1 MSFDEGGPVYA
12 EFNVKSLITGE
23 EFNFTQENYTQLGVV
38 ETTLLPGPY
47 EISVNYS
54 SPGDVNAS
62 DFNNFFQTSRVFV
75 DPFSQEVQNISISF
89 SDEYLFSGHL
99 SYPDGENVSVEY
111 LLYNEDDD
119 EWFSVQTDEN
129 GNFNTY
135 VPSGDWLI
143 IISPTDYD
151 NKSYTLRQP
160 IVIGSD
166 SSIRTQISLTLVEVV
181 QIEFILE
188 EQNSGIPVEN
198 ARLIAVSQDGLGNI
212 SLSPSNESGYV
223 SDTIMPGVWSLT
235 LEKNGI
241 DRIWSVDNNEE
252 TTFDTAD
259 AVDNLLDL
267 STINA
272 NVSVRIGGRIYWDIN
287 EDGEVQIIEWIENA
301 NLTVTS
307 ENNAD
312 FVEQLSTNVDGI
324 WELYVPVDDTYN
336 ITVTKEG
343 YSTEYVSDE
352 NSTQLVVGQESIT
365 IDSTITANNVLVSG
379 VVTTSL
385 TNPEF
390 HLSGA
395 SVMLYPES
403 GSNDDPIAPDT
414 SYNNGE
420 LTWTSSVKPGNWVVV
435 VVSGNVDENGGGVAI
450 DQIDATIADGGELE
464 MTMSSGGYLHITT
477 AWTDTNLTQHH
488 VGSDESNIGYS
499 MITDPVTV
507 TVDIGL
513 GTKWDYHFAED
524 GTLTV
529 LLPVSDV
536 ELDSKFTTL
545 QRNLDMEY
553 TGFALGSI
561 EQGIIEISMDYNRKI
576 NSETSVTVNEQ
587 TITNATFI
595 ESSLVT
601 ATISGEEL
609 ETIEFDIS
617 VDYLGTEVSDVFTIS
632 GRVSN
637 AIDSDLWEVQVFNGT
652 NWVSESEFTL
662 GIGESDDDEQTEQ
675 QTVVKARILLPNV
688 SSSLSLEDGHTVTFE
703 VNTDSGLSN
712 TSEMVVKIP
721 QTYGF
726 EISNAV
732 TETGVSP
739 GGTGTFSFT
748 LTNTGNGDDSFN
760 IELADNL
767 PEGWQ
772 ITPTTSTLTI
782 SKDDQRTQQF
792 SIFAPESFTSNEIEA
807 TVTITSED
815 GVTSETVDVT
825 IQSARISLSVDE
837 TLSQELTK
845 VYESQ
850 PGQIVVPISN
860 SGYRTASTVLVTVNL
875 TNDAGN
881 EVLENIGNQTISVAA
896 GQTINVTF
904 ALDESSK
911 KFNRYSISVDILGE
925 DNDYVEDSIDPFD
938 YQEETILDTSE
949 PTSGWFMVVIIVL
962 TLLVGYGG
970 LKVAR
975 NKSSNRF

>member
-1 MSFDEGGPVYA
+1 
-12 EFNVKSLITGE
+12 
-23 EFNFTQENYTQLGVV
+23 
-38 ETTLLPGPY
+38 
-47 EISVNYS
+47 
-54 SPGDVNAS
+54 
-62 DFNNFFQTSRVFV
+62 
-75 DPFSQEVQNISISF
+75 
-89 SDEYLFSGHL
+89 
-99 SYPDGENVSVEY
+99 
-111 LLYNEDDD
+111 
-119 EWFSVQTDEN
+119 
-129 GNFNTY
+129 
-135 VPSGDWLI
+135 
-143 IISPTDYD
+143 
-151 NKSYTLRQP
+151 
-160 IVIGSD
+160 
-166 SSIRTQISLTLVEVV
+166 
-181 QIEFILE
+181 
-188 EQNSGIPVEN
+188 
-198 ARLIAVSQDGLGNI
+198 
-212 SLSPSNESGYV
+212 
-223 SDTIMPGVWSLT
+223 
-235 LEKNGI
+235 
-241 DRIWSVDNNEE
+241 
-252 TTFDTAD
+252 
-259 AVDNLLDL
+259 
-267 STINA
+267 
-272 NVSVRIGGRIYWDIN
+272 
-287 EDGEVQIIEWIENA
+287 
-301 NLTVTS
+301 
-307 ENNAD
+307 
-312 FVEQLSTNVDGI
+312 
-324 WELYVPVDDTYN
+324 
-336 ITVTKEG
+336 
-343 YSTEYVSDE
+343 
-352 NSTQLVVGQESIT
+352 
-365 IDSTITANNVLVSG
+365 
-379 VVTTSL
+379 
-385 TNPEF
+385 
-390 HLSGA
+390 
-395 SVMLYPES
+395 
-403 GSNDDPIAPDT
+403 
-414 SYNNGE
+414 
-420 LTWTSSVKPGNWVVV
+420 
-435 VVSGNVDENGGGVAI
+435 
-450 DQIDATIADGGELE
+450 
-464 MTMSSGGYLHITT
+464 
-477 AWTDTNLTQHH
+477 
-488 VGSDESNIGYS
+488 
-499 MITDPVTV
+499 
-507 TVDIGL
+507 
-513 GTKWDYHFAED
+513 
-524 GTLTV
+524 
-529 LLPVSDV
+529 
-536 ELDSKFTTL
+536 
-545 QRNLDMEY
+545 
-553 TGFALGSI
+553 
-561 EQGIIEISMDYNRKI
+561 MDYNRKI

-815 GVTSETVDVT
+815 GVTSETIDVT

-850 PGQIVVPISN
+850 TGQIVVPISN

-896 GQTINVTF
+896 GQTINATF
-904 ALDESSK
+904 VLDESSK

-925 DNDYVEDSIDPFD
+925 DNDYVEESIEPFD